1 MNCELL
7 KIINDKIIVRI
18 MTDTHSQSFFGQ
30 STGLTIQ
37 SSLKTEPFIF
47 LKCIKKRGDG
57 TWEKPSKGEGKTVKC
72 NLDEIIMILQVLKR
86 KIKSWSSFHH
96 FNNVKTQISF
106 QWEEGKEEKVW
117 INIGNYS
124 KMLNFAQIEIFRLL
138 LKHILKE
145 KIEYATSSRI
155 SVVKKDKSKK
165 IEMNKVINNATD
177 IEVNPDISNK
187 KNSKIIE
194 TSQIE
199 GNIEAETKNAL
210 LINFNDGNEIWVPK
224 SIIRSQNNLNK
235 DLTQTFL
242 IDTWFLKKNNLPY
255 I

>member
-1 MNCELL
+1 
-7 KIINDKIIVRI
+7 
-18 MTDTHSQSFFGQ
+18 MTNTHSQSFFGQ

-37 SSLKTEPFIF
+37 STSKTEPFIF

-57 TWEKPSKGEGKTVKC
+57 AWEKPSKGEGKTVKC
-72 NLDEIIMILQVLKR
+72 NLDEIIMILQVLNR
-86 KIKSWSSFHH
+86 KIKSWSSFHN
-96 FNNVKTQISF
+96 FNNLKTQISF
-106 QWEEGKEEKVW
+106 QWEEEKVW

-124 KMLNFAQIEIFRLL
+124 KMLNFAQVEILRLL
-138 LKHILKE
+138 LEHILKE

-155 SVVKKDKSKK
+155 SVVKNKSKN
-165 IEMNKVINNATD
+165 IEMNKAISTATE
-177 IEVNPDISNK
+177 IEMNPDFSNK

-210 LINFNDGNEIWVPK
+210 FINFNDGNEIWVPK

-235 DLTQTFL
+235 DLAQTFL

>member
-1 MNCELL
+1 
-7 KIINDKIIVRI
+7 
-18 MTDTHSQSFFGQ
+18 MTNTHSQSFFGQ

-37 SSLKTEPFIF
+37 SSSKTEPFIF
-47 LKCIKKRGDG
+47 LKCIKKKGDG
-57 TWEKPSKGEGKTVKC
+57 TWEKPSKNEGKTVKC
-72 NLDEIIMILQVLKR
+72 NLDEIVMILQVLKR
-86 KIKSWSSFHH
+86 KTKSWSSYHD

-106 QWEEGKEEKVW
+106 QWEEGKEEKIW

-124 KMLNFAQIEIFRLL
+124 KMMNFAQVEIFRLL
-138 LKHILKE
+138 LEHILKE
-145 KIEYATSSRI
+145 KIKYATSSRI
-155 SVVKKDKSKK
+155 SVVKDKSKK
-165 IEMNKVINNATD
+165 IEINNATD

-210 LINFNDGNEIWVPK
+210 LINFNNGNEIWIPK

-242 IDTWFLKKNNLPY
+242 IDTWFLKKNNLSY

>member
-1 MNCELL
+1 VFL

-30 STGLTIQ
+30 STGLTLQ
-37 SSLKTEPFIF
+37 STTKTEPFIF
-47 LKCIKKRGDG
+47 LKCIKKKANG
-57 TWEKPSKGEGKTVKC
+57 TWEKPSQGEGKTVKC

-86 KIKSWSSFHH
+86 KIKSWSSFHS

-165 IEMNKVINNATD
+165 IEMNKVINNATE
-177 IEVNPDISNK
+177 IEANSDISNK

-210 LINFNDGNEIWVPK
+210 LINFNDDTEIWVPK

-242 IDTWFLKKNNLPY
+242 IDTWFLKKNNLQY

>member
-7 KIINDKIIVRI
+7 KINNDKIIVRI

-37 SSLKTEPFIF
+37 STSKTESFIF
-47 LKCIKKRGDG
+47 LKCIKKKGDG
-57 TWEKPSKGEGKTVKC
+57 TWEKPSQGEGKTIKC
-72 NLDEIIMILQVLKR
+72 NLDEIVMILQVLKR
-86 KIKSWSSFHH
+86 KTKSWSSYHD

-106 QWEEGKEEKVW
+106 QWEEEKEEKVW

-145 KIEYATSSRI
+145 KIEYGTSSRI
-155 SVVKKDKSKK
+155 SAIKNKSKNV
-165 IEMNKVINNATD
+165 EMNKAINTATE
-177 IEVNPDISNK
+177 IEANSDISNK
-187 KNSKIIE
+187 KESKIIE

-210 LINFNDGNEIWVPK
+210 LINFNDDTEIWVPK

-242 IDTWFLKKNNLPY
+242 IDTWFLKKNNLQY

>member
-1 MNCELL
+1 
-7 KIINDKIIVRI
+7 
-18 MTDTHSQSFFGQ
+18 MTNTHSQSFFGQ

-37 SSLKTEPFIF
+37 STSKTEPFIF

-57 TWEKPSKGEGKTVKC
+57 AWEKPSKGEGKTVKC
-72 NLDEIIMILQVLKR
+72 NLDEIIMILQVLNR
-86 KIKSWSSFHH
+86 KIKSWSSFHN
-96 FNNVKTQISF
+96 FNNLKTQISF
-106 QWEEGKEEKVW
+106 QWEEEKVW

-124 KMLNFAQIEIFRLL
+124 KMLNFAQVEILRLL
-138 LKHILKE
+138 LEHILKE

-155 SVVKKDKSKK
+155 SVVKNKSKN
-165 IEMNKVINNATD
+165 IEMNKAINTATE

-235 DLTQTFL
+235 DLAQTFL

>member
-1 MNCELL
+1 
-7 KIINDKIIVRI
+7 

-30 STGLTIQ
+30 STGLTLQ
-37 SSLKTEPFIF
+37 STTKTEPFIF
-47 LKCIKKRGDG
+47 LKCIKKKANG
-57 TWEKPSKGEGKTVKC
+57 TWEKPSQGEGKTVKC

-86 KIKSWSSFHH
+86 KIKSWSSFHS

-165 IEMNKVINNATD
+165 IEMNKVINNATE
-177 IEVNPDISNK
+177 IEANSDISNK

-210 LINFNDGNEIWVPK
+210 LINFNDDTEIWVPK

-242 IDTWFLKKNNLPY
+242 IDTWFLKKNNLQY

>member
-1 MNCELL
+1 MFL

-18 MTDTHSQSFFGQ
+18 MTNTHSQSFFGQ

-37 SSLKTEPFIF
+37 SSSKTEPFIF
-47 LKCIKKRGDG
+47 LKCIKKKGDG
-57 TWEKPSKGEGKTVKC
+57 TWEKPSKMEGKTVKC
-72 NLDEIIMILQVLKR
+72 NLDEIVMILQVLKR
-86 KIKSWSSFHH
+86 KTKSWSSYHD
-96 FNNVKTQISF
+96 FNNVKTQILF

-124 KMLNFAQIEIFRLL
+124 KMLNFAQVEIFRLL
-138 LKHILKE
+138 LEHILTE
-145 KIEYATSSRI
+145 KIEYATSPRI
-155 SVVKKDKSKK
+155 PVSKDKSKN
-165 IEMNKVINNATD
+165 IEMNTTTE
-177 IEVNPDISNK
+177 IEANSDISNK
-187 KNSKIIE
+187 KKSKIIE

-210 LINFNDGNEIWVPK
+210 LINFNNGNAIWVPK

>member
-1 MNCELL
+1 MFL

-18 MTDTHSQSFFGQ
+18 MTNTHSQSFFGQ

-37 SSLKTEPFIF
+37 SASKTEPFIF

-86 KIKSWSSFHH
+86 KIKSWSSFHS

-210 LINFNDGNEIWVPK
+210 LINFNDDTEIWVPK

>member
-1 MNCELL
+1 
-7 KIINDKIIVRI
+7 
-18 MTDTHSQSFFGQ
+18 MTNSHSQSFFGQ

-37 SSLKTEPFIF
+37 STSKTEPFIF

-57 TWEKPSKGEGKTVKC
+57 AWEKPSKGEGKTVKC
-72 NLDEIIMILQVLKR
+72 NLDEIIMILQVLNR
-86 KIKSWSSFHH
+86 KIKSWSSFHN
-96 FNNVKTQISF
+96 FNNLKTQISF
-106 QWEEGKEEKVW
+106 QWEEEKVW

-124 KMLNFAQIEIFRLL
+124 KMLNFAQVEILRLL
-138 LKHILKE
+138 LEHILKE
-145 KIEYATSSRI
+145 KIEYATSSKI
-155 SVVKKDKSKK
+155 SVVKDNSK
-165 IEMNKVINNATD
+165 IEMNNTTEIQ
-177 IEVNPDISNK
+177 NK
-187 KNSKIIE
+187 QKSKIIE

-210 LINFNDGNEIWVPK
+210 LINFKDANEIWVPK

-235 DLTQTFL
+235 ELTQTFH

>member
-1 MNCELL
+1 
-7 KIINDKIIVRI
+7 

-37 SSLKTEPFIF
+37 SSSKTESFIF
-47 LKCIKKRGDG
+47 LKCIKKKANG
-57 TWEKPSKGEGKTVKC
+57 TWEKPSQGEGKTVKC

-86 KIKSWSSFHH
+86 KIKSWSSFHN

>member
-1 MNCELL
+1 MFL

-37 SSLKTEPFIF
+37 SSSKTEPFIF
-47 LKCIKKRGDG
+47 LKCIKKKANG
-57 TWEKPSKGEGKTVKC
+57 TWEKPSQGEGKTVKC

-86 KIKSWSSFHH
+86 KIKSWSSFHN

-145 KIEYATSSRI
+145 KIKYATSSRI

-165 IEMNKVINNATD
+165 IEMNKVINNAAD